1 MSQISFW
8 ITNNTNHTLTIESFG
23 IVIMVLEPICS
34 TNWSVSSGAPCNR
47 DLILTSESNDV
58 LLRSTLSFDTNT
70 GVFVDKG
77 PLVDDSV
84 NLIADLNGVEWI
96 TVPNGGI
103 SLATPSDLTSNDQ
116 VFLVFY

>member
-8 ITNNTNHTLTIESFG
+8 ITNNTNHTLTIEGFG
-23 IVIMVLEPICS
+23 NGNMVLSPICS
-34 TNWSVSSGAPCNR
+34 TNWTVDNGAPCNK
-47 DLILTSESNDV
+47 DLILTSETNDV

-77 PLVDDSV
+77 PLVDDAV
-84 NLIADLNGVEWI
+84 NLIGDFNGTQWI

-103 SLATPSDLTSNDQ
+103 SLASPSDLTSNDQ